1 METITTQSELDSIEK
16 FMSKDLKD
24 LLGIEHTSRRL
35 LELGNDNIAWH
46 KNNYIKVLM
55 VVCNLTESI
64 EPHCI

>member
-1 METITTQSELDSIEK
+1 METITKQSELDSMEK

-46 KNNYIKVLM
+46 KNNLIKVM
-55 VVCNLTESI
+55 NAVCNLTGSI
-64 EPHCI
+64 DPHCI